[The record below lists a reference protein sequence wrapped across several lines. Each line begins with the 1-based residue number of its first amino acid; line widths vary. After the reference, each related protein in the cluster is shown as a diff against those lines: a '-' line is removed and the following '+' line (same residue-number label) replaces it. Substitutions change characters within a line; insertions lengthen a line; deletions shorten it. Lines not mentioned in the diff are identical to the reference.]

1 MKPNE
6 IDSIK
11 QQNREK
17 ILPSIPMIMVGMGT
31 CGIGNGAENVFAE
44 LQKQIDS
51 KNIPCKLKQTGCFGF
66 CAQEPV
72 VMLYQPQ
79 KPLLVYS
86 QIEKR
91 CRPDN
96 RRISKK
102 KNIYP
107 KSSLQDR
114 CMGFSYF

>member
-11 QQNREK
+11 QQNKEK

-31 CGIGNGAENVFAE
+31 CGIGNGAESVFVE
-44 LQKQIDS
+44 FQKQIDN
-51 KNIPCKLKQTGCFGF
+51 KNIRCTLKQTGCFGF

-72 VMLYQPQ
+72 VILYQPQ

-86 QIEKR
+86 QIEERDVARIVDGLATVSYTHLDVYKR
-91 CRPDN
+91 Q
-96 RRISKK
+96 
-102 KNIYP
+102 
-107 KSSLQDR
+107 L
-114 CMGFSYF
+114 